1 MINATEIRKGMII
14 KVDGELYTV
23 LTFHHA
29 TPGNLRGFVQAK
41 LRSVFSGTQKEF
53 RFRST
58 DKVEKAFL
66 DTHEMSFLYSDGES
80 YYFMN
85 TETYEQFSLTRDALG
100 DSVDYLKPETM
111 ITVDFYEGKPVGVE
125 MPASVDLLVLET
137 EPSMKNATV
146 SNVTKPA
153 KLETGL
159 IVQVPSFI
167 NEGDVIRVNTETGAY
182 LSRA

>member
-1 MINATEIRKGMII
+1 
-14 KVDGELYTV
+14 
-23 LTFHHA
+23 
-29 TPGNLRGFVQAK
+29 
-41 LRSVFSGTQKEF
+41 
-53 RFRST
+53 
-58 DKVEKAFL
+58 
-66 DTHEMSFLYSDGES
+66 MSFLYSDGES